1 MFEDAR
7 GRKLVV
13 LAHCILNQ
21 NAKLDRCAHCQGAV
35 AELVH
40 VLLESGIGILQ
51 MECPEMLYLGLD
63 RQADRAANPS
73 VASEDTRIARRMK
86 EPAAQALVNRIA
98 YDTVEQISD
107 YQSNGFSV
115 IGILG
120 INGSPSCGVE
130 TTWRDD
136 CEPAG
141 YGELMQAIASQLKLR
156 GVQLPIRG
164 IRSKD
169 VDHAVETVRELV
181 AGLARMTPESRQAS
195 GALP

>member
-1 MFEDAR
+1 
-7 GRKLVV
+7 
-13 LAHCILNQ
+13 
-21 NAKLDRCAHCQGAV
+21 
-35 AELVH
+35 
-40 VLLESGIGILQ
+40 
-51 MECPEMLYLGLD
+51 MLYLGLD

-141 YGELMQAIASQLKLR
+141 YGELTQAIASQLKLC
-156 GVQLPIRG
+156 GLQVPIRG

-181 AGLARMTPESRQAS
+181 AGLARITPESRQAS